1 MITVNSKY
9 HYNYFANN
17 FYNYLFGNK
26 NRSNE
31 KRLILNDIIQGGKL
45 EDFSFKD
52 FYGIDILLENPH
64 SFPNLKRFIFDLLDS
79 FADHFCYNI
88 ERSISDGNFL
98 IRNQNNDTILNFNF
112 KDMMN
117 ELDKAESVKISK
129 ESIHKSNKER
139 NIKTIQKNKSKISRK
154 KEKNLRLEN
163 LIPSL
168 ISTH

>member
-9 HYNYFANN
+9 LYNYFANN

-88 ERSISDGNFL
+88 EISDGNML
-98 IRNQNNDTILNFNF
+98 IRSQNNDTILNFNF

-117 ELDKAESVKISK
+117 
-129 ESIHKSNKER
+129 
-139 NIKTIQKNKSKISRK
+139 
-154 KEKNLRLEN
+154 
-163 LIPSL
+163 
-168 ISTH
+168 